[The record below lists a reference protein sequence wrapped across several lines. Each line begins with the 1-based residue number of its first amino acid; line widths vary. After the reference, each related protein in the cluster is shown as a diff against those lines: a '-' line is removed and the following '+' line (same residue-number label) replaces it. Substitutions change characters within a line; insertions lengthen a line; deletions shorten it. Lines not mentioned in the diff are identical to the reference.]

1 MRPRRT
7 ISLLKESVRPST
19 LLKESVRPRR
29 STAMLMAAWI
39 ATLVLYL
46 FVKPDDAMVSRPE
59 PLNTVPA
66 AVNPAVAPPR

>member
-1 MRPRRT
+1 M
-7 ISLLKESVRPST
+7 KESVRPST

-29 STAMLMAAWI
+29 STAMLMAAWVG
-39 ATLVLYL
+39 TLVLYL
-46 FVKPDDAMVSRPE
+46 FVKPDAVPSRPE